1 VRKLNREVGGAL
13 RDPEFVAQ
21 ISKLGIDPIG
31 STPDEFAAFLR
42 QEIPRWKQIVQDAGA
57 KLE

>member
-1 VRKLNREVGGAL
+1 VQKLNLEVGRAL
-13 RDPEFVAQ
+13 KDPEFVAQ
-21 ISKLGIDPIG
+21 LSKLGIDPIG

-42 QEIPRWKQIVQDAGA
+42 LEIPRWKQIVQDAGA